1 MMHFGKSNQQK
12 VHGIQHQLNAHKY
25 DNGIAARQYT
35 DNTNRKQR
43 DREKYVIVYR
53 QSFLTRMVLIAA
65 IIFVAVLLVEVCTD
79 YLFYEIW
86 FFQKTQILKSL
97 LIMLS
102 KALFMGAAIAFWTR
116 DESKKMDIN
125 KIALKP
131 FKINRK

>member
-1 MMHFGKSNQQK
+1 MEKLTGKNK
-12 VHGIQHQLNAHKY
+12 WL
-25 DNGIAARQYT
+25 
-35 DNTNRKQR
+35 
-43 DREKYVIVYR
+43 YR

-65 IIFVAVLLVEVCTD
+65 IIFVAILLVEVCTD